1 MAIQKEKDRKKSEKK
16 KGGNNNNS
24 ADDDDDYGDQL
35 DANGNKRKEYPY
47 EPLPRSGLAHPF
59 VQAIL
64 SPWLGPDA
72 DQDAIQLGLTTLRTW
87 WQHRR
92 KGESGSAMVA
102 LGTEKMVGVVEGY
115 TRHFFN
121 LAHCLIVN
129 DKEQPPRS
137 LLVKIRDVEKSRNPK
152 PRIGGGETKKRGRD
166 DDDFGGIGDED
177 RIKLAAAAFQ
187 NGFGGGAGGM
197 GVGGMNNSTNSLEQ
211 LLALQRRQLAEQG
224 GVHMENQHNSNPTL
238 ELKGRCMPGRV
249 DLPGLVQQV
258 SSAATQL
265 AHRGIAPVDP
275 SSLPSRSGVT
285 QQSSLDPSKHG
296 DPNIIP
302 LTLVSQNGDVQF
314 IMTIDGITCAHCVKI
329 VETVLKGCP
338 GNRSPIDGLIDAV
351 ADRDMNFV
359 LIKVEKTADARR
371 IAFEAA
377 RNLSMVGY
385 TAKARSL
392 DIQRVGKS
400 GRGAA
405 AAVGSEGGGSDDMT
419 LQSMC
424 AAFDAVPN
432 VNPMLGDFFHWN
444 SECCCPDNTISRNG
458 CPRCV
463 IEGYCICAFLLI
475 TTVADSSSRLSF
487 TLQTLSNGTWHLE
500 DV

>member
-1 MAIQKEKDRKKSEKK
+1 
-16 KGGNNNNS
+16 
-24 ADDDDDYGDQL
+24 
-35 DANGNKRKEYPY
+35 
-47 EPLPRSGLAHPF
+47 
-59 VQAIL
+59 
-64 SPWLGPDA
+64 
-72 DQDAIQLGLTTLRTW
+72 
-87 WQHRR
+87 
-92 KGESGSAMVA
+92 
-102 LGTEKMVGVVEGY
+102 
-115 TRHFFN
+115 
-121 LAHCLIVN
+121 
-129 DKEQPPRS
+129 
-137 LLVKIRDVEKSRNPK
+137 
-152 PRIGGGETKKRGRD
+152 
-166 DDDFGGIGDED
+166 
-177 RIKLAAAAFQ
+177 
-187 NGFGGGAGGM
+187 
-197 GVGGMNNSTNSLEQ
+197 
-211 LLALQRRQLAEQG
+211 
-224 GVHMENQHNSNPTL
+224 
-238 ELKGRCMPGRV
+238 
-249 DLPGLVQQV
+249 
-258 SSAATQL
+258 
-265 AHRGIAPVDP
+265 
-275 SSLPSRSGVT
+275 
-285 QQSSLDPSKHG
+285 
-296 DPNIIP
+296 
-302 LTLVSQNGDVQF
+302 
-314 IMTIDGITCAHCVKI
+314 MTIDGITCAHCVKI

-463 IEGYCICAFLLI
+463 IEGYCMCAFLLI